1 MAGINREVILALLLL
16 DEEEEEDR
24 EEPPRNC
31 WVQPWLGNREC
42 LGAFHTIFNEIKND
56 EKKCRGYIRM
66 NNAQFEYL
74 VGLLSEDLQK
84 QDTNMRNS
92 ITPAELVCVALRY
105 LATGETFRSLEF
117 QFRVSRKR
125 ISAAVMEVSEAI
137 IKRLGPTF
145 LSTPKT
151 QGEWLDISRKFNE
164 RWNFPNG
171 LGALDGKHIVI
182 QQPPN
187 SGSHY
192 RNYKGTD
199 SVVLM
204 ALVGPEYEFLYV
216 EVGANGRNSD
226 GGIWDQ
232 CNLKKALDSGSLNLP
247 EVCNLPGRNNKVP
260 YVITG
265 DDAFPLKNYLM
276 KPYPQKNLTVN
287 KRIFNYRLSR
297 KRRISENGFG
307 ILANRWRI
315 FRRPINLEP
324 EKVST
329 ITMATVA
336 LHNWQ
341 RSKSSVGKI
350 EVPIGLVDRENERG
364 EIIEGAWREDTPTGT
379 WFSLSNDIYGNR
391 SSNQAKAIRDE
402 FTEYFVMEGAV
413 RWQWHCARVDI

>member
-1 MAGINREVILALLLL
+1 
-16 DEEEEEDR
+16 
-24 EEPPRNC
+24 
-31 WVQPWLGNREC
+31 
-42 LGAFHTIFNEIKND
+42 
-56 EKKCRGYIRM
+56 M

-92 ITPAELVCVALRY
+92 ITPAELVCMALRY

-226 GGIWDQ
+226 GEGI
-232 CNLKKALDSGSLNLP
+232 NREVILALLLLDEEEEEDREEP
-247 EVCNLPGRNNKVP
+247 PRNCWVQPWLGNRECL
-260 YVITG
+260 G
-265 DDAFPLKNYLM
+265 AFH
-276 KPYPQKNLTVN
+276 T
-287 KRIFNYRLSR
+287 IFN
-297 KRRISENGFG
+297 
-307 ILANRWRI
+307 
-315 FRRPINLEP
+315 
-324 EKVST
+324 
-329 ITMATVA
+329 
-336 LHNWQ
+336 
-341 RSKSSVGKI
+341 
-350 EVPIGLVDRENERG
+350 
-364 EIIEGAWREDTPTGT
+364 EI
-379 WFSLSNDIYGNR
+379 
-391 SSNQAKAIRDE
+391 
-402 FTEYFVMEGAV
+402 
-413 RWQWHCARVDI
+413 